1 MEMEEI
7 LNQVIDAAGEV
18 YRILG
23 AGYQESIYEEAMAV
37 EFRKRKLKYEVERTT
52 EVFYKGE
59 KVGEHRLDF
68 IVEGKLVV
76 ELKAATSISKSHI
89 AQMNSYLKT
98 LKKEKGLLINFP
110 YPEKEEPETRIV
122 AIE

>member
-1 MEMEEI
+1 MEEI